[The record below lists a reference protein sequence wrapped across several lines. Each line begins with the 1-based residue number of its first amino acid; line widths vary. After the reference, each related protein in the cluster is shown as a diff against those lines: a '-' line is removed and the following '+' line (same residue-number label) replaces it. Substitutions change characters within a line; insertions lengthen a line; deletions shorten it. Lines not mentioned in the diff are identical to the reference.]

1 MLVALKIS
9 IMYVQYGELHSYARP
24 KDVEHLLRAKVAP
37 MCTQGK
43 EGPFLGGASVSMVE
57 A

>member
-1 MLVALKIS
+1 
-9 IMYVQYGELHSYARP
+9 MYVQYGELHSYARP